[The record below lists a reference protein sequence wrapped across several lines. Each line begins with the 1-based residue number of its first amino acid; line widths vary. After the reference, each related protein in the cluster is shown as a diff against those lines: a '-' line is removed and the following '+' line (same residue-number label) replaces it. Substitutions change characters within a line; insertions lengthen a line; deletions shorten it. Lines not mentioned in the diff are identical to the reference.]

1 MKRDEKEAQTIR
13 AVRWRPRISVE
24 IIRYA
29 YKPSSSSSSC
39 AQPRGRR
46 GTKTWRCNE
55 ELANLHSHEA
65 KGKCLQ
71 QSVERGG
78 RERWEQAERKK
89 QKERRTKEER
99 RRGERE
105 MRYRKTPAANAARR
119 RGRRYRLASAFP
131 RRRYLP
137 AAAVSFLSP
146 SSSIILVFF
155 PRTFSPTRPSLAL
168 RVPFFPSLRSL
179 ASFSLAPTKIPR
191 LLPAPLFSPL
201 CTFSPFSPFDGYTL
215 AFFVSLTRVRITSSS
230 ACTQPPSIHPAPP
243 LSPLSLS
250 TDYSPLHLARSHQF
264 PYTYPVF
271 LLLLHLPPPRP
282 LDSFPSDA
290 VTGVAP
296 APNSYKIDGQEPH
309 RERGWWV
316 TPSVGNFSPS
326 QLPRSSARPSI
337 RPSFTHTEVCAYT
350 LCTHARV
357 RAAAWQLDERGGGGG
372 NGAKAKR
379 RRELCSFART
389 TGRDGEGRWLIRKER
404 EGWRSEE
411 MVRSEE
417 RGCEGRG
424 CETETRTRGTNRER
438 ERERANGTKRS
449 EGGGKE
455 MGGRGEASER
465 ERKREGAVHEAEEER
480 TQAPRTRADAA
491 RRRCIG
497 SCTPATPG
505 TSHVV
510 GLPSTAI
517 HGGQLLL
524 LRPQVVHLHLR
535 SSCP

>member
-1 MKRDEKEAQTIR
+1 
-13 AVRWRPRISVE
+13 
-24 IIRYA
+24 
-29 YKPSSSSSSC
+29 
-39 AQPRGRR
+39 
-46 GTKTWRCNE
+46 
-55 ELANLHSHEA
+55 
-65 KGKCLQ
+65 
-71 QSVERGG
+71 
-78 RERWEQAERKK
+78 
-89 QKERRTKEER
+89 
-99 RRGERE
+99 

-168 RVPFFPSLRSL
+168 RVPFFPSLRAL
-179 ASFSLAPTKIPR
+179 ASFSLAHENPPSPSRSAILSTLYFLSVLTVRWIHACLLR
-191 LLPAPLFSPL
+191 LPYARSYNVVLRL
-201 CTFSPFSPFDGYTL
+201 YTA
-215 AFFVSLTRVRITSSS
+215 AFYSSS
-230 ACTQPPSIHPAPP
+230 SPS

>member
-1 MKRDEKEAQTIR
+1 MGAGREEKAKGEENERGETKGGERDALSQNPGSE
-13 AVRWRPRISVE
+13 
-24 IIRYA
+24 
-29 YKPSSSSSSC
+29 
-39 AQPRGRR
+39 R
-46 GTKTWRCNE
+46 GT
-55 ELANLHSHEA
+55 
-65 KGKCLQ
+65 
-71 QSVERGG
+71 
-78 RERWEQAERKK
+78 
-89 QKERRTKEER
+89 
-99 RRGERE
+99 
-105 MRYRKTPAANAARR
+105 TPGSALSIGVGVSSTSLFARR
-119 RGRRYRLASAFP
+119 RRLLSLSLLLHYP
-131 RRRYLP
+131 RLLSSHVLTYPLLP
-137 AAAVSFLSP
+137 RP
-146 SSSIILVFF
+146 
-155 PRTFSPTRPSLAL
+155 PR
-168 RVPFFPSLRSL
+168 PFFPSLRAL

-215 AFFVSLTRVRITSSS
+215 AFFVSLTRVRVTSSS

-271 LLLLHLPPPRP
+271 LLLFHLPPPRP

-438 ERERANGTKRS
+438 ERERTERNEAKGEGRKWVEEEKRRRERGSEKELCTKRRRK
-449 EGGGKE
+449 GRRRP
-455 MGGRGEASER
+455 GRGP
-465 ERKREGAVHEAEEER
+465 
-480 TQAPRTRADAA
+480 TLLDDAA
-491 RRRCIG
+491 L
-497 SCTPATPG
+497 A
-505 TSHVV
+505 V
-510 GLPSTAI
+510 A
-517 HGGQLLL
+517 
-524 LRPQVVHLHLR
+524 PQPHPVR
-535 SSCP
+535 AM

>member
-1 MKRDEKEAQTIR
+1 MPATKR
-13 AVRWRPRISVE
+13 
-24 IIRYA
+24 
-29 YKPSSSSSSC
+29 
-39 AQPRGRR
+39 G
-46 GTKTWRCNE
+46 
-55 ELANLHSHEA
+55 
-65 KGKCLQ
+65 KG
-71 QSVERGG
+71 
-78 RERWEQAERKK
+78 
-89 QKERRTKEER
+89 
-99 RRGERE
+99 GERE
-105 MRYRKTPAANAARR
+105 MGAGREEKAKGEENERGETKGGERDALSQNPGSERGTTPGSALSIGVGVSSTSLFARR
-119 RGRRYRLASAFP
+119 RRL
-131 RRRYLP
+131 
-137 AAAVSFLSP
+137 LS
-146 SSSIILVFF
+146 L
-155 PRTFSPTRPSLAL
+155 SLL
-168 RVPFFPSLRSL
+168 LHY
-179 ASFSLAPTKIPR
+179 PR
-191 LLPAPLFSPL
+191 LLSSHVLTYPPLPRPPRPLLPLPARACILLPRPHENPPSPSRSAIL
-201 CTFSPFSPFDGYTL
+201 STLYFLSVLTVRWIHACLLRLPYARSYNVVLRLYTA
-215 AFFVSLTRVRITSSS
+215 AFYSSS
-230 ACTQPPSIHPAPP
+230 SPS

-438 ERERANGTKRS
+438 ERESERNETKRRGREGNGWKRRS
-449 EGGGKE
+449 VGEREEARRSCARSGGGKD
-455 MGGRGEASER
+455 A
-465 ERKREGAVHEAEEER
+465 GA
-480 TQAPRTRADAA
+480 QDAG
-491 RRRCIG
+491 RRC
-497 SCTPATPG
+497 STTLHWQLHPSHTRYEPCSRATLHRDTRRTIVASAPTGG
-505 TSHVV
+505 TSSSSIFVPV
-510 GLPSTAI
+510 DVR
-517 HGGQLLL
+517 LLGVCL
-524 LRPQVVHLHLR
+524 ASPRVER
-535 SSCP
+535 N

>member
-1 MKRDEKEAQTIR
+1 MPATKR
-13 AVRWRPRISVE
+13 
-24 IIRYA
+24 
-29 YKPSSSSSSC
+29 
-39 AQPRGRR
+39 
-46 GTKTWRCNE
+46 
-55 ELANLHSHEA
+55 
-65 KGKCLQ
+65 GK
-71 QSVERGG
+71 GG

-215 AFFVSLTRVRITSSS
+215 AFFVSLTRVRVTSSS

-337 RPSFTHTEVCAYT
+337 RPSFTHTEVALTRFAHTLVCVRRRGSSTSVEVEVGTEQKRNGDASCAR
-350 LCTHARV
+350 LLAR
-357 RAAAWQLDERGGGGG
+357 QGGMEKGGGWFE
-372 NGAKAKR
+372 
-379 RRELCSFART
+379 RRE
-389 TGRDGEGRWLIRKER
+389 RDGEARKWCGAKKGVAKEEDVKLKRGRVER
-404 EGWRSEE
+404 
-411 MVRSEE
+411 
-417 RGCEGRG
+417 
-424 CETETRTRGTNRER
+424 TER